1 MPIFLDAI
9 DRLGICNIID
19 KPLHNW
25 SSLFSSSMKDVF
37 YYELGHRAS
46 QQAMRAMRKKNRK
59 KSKKQ

>member
-37 YYELGHRAS
+37 YYELGHSAS
-46 QQAMRAMRKKNRK
+46 QRATGKKIEK